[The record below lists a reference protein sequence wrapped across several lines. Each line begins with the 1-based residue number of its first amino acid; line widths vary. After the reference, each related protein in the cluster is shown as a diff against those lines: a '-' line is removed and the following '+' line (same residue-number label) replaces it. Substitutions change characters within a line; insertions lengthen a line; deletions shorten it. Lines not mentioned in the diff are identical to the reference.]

1 MCPAPHVQAELQ
13 QTRARACSEA
23 LALVQMGETSP
34 WDLDLQLQ
42 GRVRWLRDGRTP
54 GNPEGRS
61 GGSAGHRGAS
71 ACTRSSTE
79 AVVPQSCVCLR
90 VLASAEQP
98 VLAGGHPG
106 TGKKKLFWSPAH
118 APLLTEQCW
127 AVASPSRRGGE
138 HRGALT
144 LISFTDIKGL
154 SKAEMMPCH
163 HCCWHN
169 GSICTSTTGAE
180 PQCTIAT
187 RCQHHSQPHCMGPI
201 SPGTPRPSLPGTATA
216 HPYLPPL
223 A

>member
-1 MCPAPHVQAELQ
+1 M
-13 QTRARACSEA
+13 
-23 LALVQMGETSP
+23 
-34 WDLDLQLQ
+34 
-42 GRVRWLRDGRTP
+42 
-54 GNPEGRS
+54 
-61 GGSAGHRGAS
+61 
-71 ACTRSSTE
+71 
-79 AVVPQSCVCLR
+79 PQSCVYLR
-90 VLASAEQP
+90 VLASAEEP

-169 GSICTSTTGAE
+169 SSICTSTTGAE
-180 PQCTIAT
+180 PQSTITNLVPAP
-187 RCQHHSQPHCMGPI
+187 QPASLRGAHLPRD
-201 SPGTPRPSLPGTATA
+201 SPAEPARNGNGTSLPVASGMMGHFTRHT
-216 HPYLPPL
+216 
-223 A
+223 